1 MFAVI
6 FEVVPK
12 QELWNEYLD
21 LAKLLKP
28 ELEKID
34 GFLRAVQRSRLGLGE
49 SEMQQADANR
59 RRVAAQGIPA
69 TRFHVTPLLATYTAA
84 WGCHGAV
91 QFIC

>member
-49 SEMQQADANR
+49 SEMQHADANR
-59 RRVAAQGIPA
+59 RRVAA
-69 TRFHVTPLLATYTAA
+69 
-84 WGCHGAV
+84 
-91 QFIC
+91 

>member
-28 ELEKID
+28 EIEKID
-34 GFLRAVQRSRLGLGE
+34 GFIDNERFESQR
-49 SEMQQADANR
+49 
-59 RRVAAQGIPA
+59 
-69 TRFHVTPLLATYTAA
+69 T
-84 WGCHGAV
+84 
-91 QFIC
+91 

>member
-28 ELEKID
+28 ELERID
-34 GFLRAVQRSRLGLGE
+34 GFLDNERFEVSRRKAACCRFRPGVT
-49 SEMQQADANR
+49 R
-59 RRVAAQGIPA
+59 R
-69 TRFHVTPLLATYTAA
+69 L
-84 WGCHGAV
+84 
-91 QFIC
+91 